1 MWPEALNNKGAV
13 AKLLL
18 TLAFNPMLPP
28 YKLMG
33 PAIWMGLATLKSAT
47 LADLPHVNPLIVL
60 AKV

>member
-1 MWPEALNNKGAV
+1 LNNKGAV

-33 PAIWMGLATLKSAT
+33 PAIWMGLANVKSAT
-47 LADLPHVNPLIVL
+47 FDDLPHVNPEIVL
-60 AKV
+60 ANV